1 MQMGEEEV
9 KYESW
14 VEGQQHV
21 SLFSSELQREKHN
34 NRKMLPGAT
43 QRKSDSKKKGDKK
56 NKVIVC
62 HPGMTKRAAFPT
74 QTRCQGALTADER
87 SQTGKSGRCGNKGIW
102 TKRTRERHKEDPPT
116 HSSIHP
122 ASLPLTR
129 LQKPAAPTRLNTV
142 STSLSLSLH
151 CLSSR
156 SLCSPT
162 RPRKVCRMSP
172 ASQKGCGRCFCF
184 LNCC

>member
-1 MQMGEEEV
+1 MREEEG

-14 VEGQQHV
+14 VEGQRHV

-34 NRKMLPGAT
+34 RKMLPGVT
-43 QRKSDSKKKGDKK
+43 QRKSDRKKKLTK

-87 SQTGKSGRCGNKGIW
+87 SQTGKSGRCRNKGIW

-122 ASLPLTR
+122 SILPPTNTSPKTSSSYTPEHCQYFSLSSSTAS
-129 LQKPAAPTRLNTV
+129 PAA
-142 STSLSLSLH
+142 LSARQH
-151 CLSSR
+151 GH
-156 SLCSPT
+156 
-162 RPRKVCRMSP
+162 
-172 ASQKGCGRCFCF
+172 AQFAG
-184 LNCC
+184 